1 MMSPTITKPA
11 EILLVEDNAAD
22 ARLTMEALRDNEPCG
37 NLHAVENGQEALAW
51 LRQEG
56 EYGEAP
62 RPDIILLDLNMPTK
76 DGRQTLAEIKADDS
90 LKRIPV
96 VVFSTSTDER
106 DILHAYDLKA
116 NCYVTKPVD
125 LEQFITVVR
134 SVAGFW
140 LTIVRLPRQCTK

>member
-56 EYGEAP
+56 QYGKAP

-96 VVFSTSTDER
+96 VVFSTSTDEQ

-116 NCYVTKPVD
+116 NCYVTKPAD

-140 LTIVRLPRQCTK
+140 LTIVRLPRQ

>member
-22 ARLTMEALRDNEPCG
+22 ARLTMEALRDNEPYG
-37 NLHAVENGQEALAW
+37 NLRAVENGQEALAW

-56 EYGEAP
+56 EYDEAP

-96 VVFSTSTDER
+96 VVFSTSTDEE
-106 DILHAYDLKA
+106 DVLQAYELKA
-116 NCYVTKPVD
+116 NCYVTKPAD
-125 LEQFITVVR
+125 LEQFIAVVK

-140 LTIVRLPRQCTK
+140 LTIVRLPRQ

>member
-1 MMSPTITKPA
+1 MMTTTITQTA
-11 EILLVEDNAAD
+11 EILLVEDNASD
-22 ARLTMEALRDNEPCG
+22 ARLTMEALRDSEPYG
-37 NLHAVENGQEALAW
+37 NLHAVENGEEALAW

-56 EYGEAP
+56 EYSEAP

-96 VVFSTSTDER
+96 VVFSTSTDEA
-106 DILHAYDLKA
+106 DILQAYDLKA
-116 NCYVTKPVD
+116 NCYVTKPAD
-125 LEQFITVVR
+125 LEQFITVVK

-140 LTIVRLPRQCTK
+140 LATVRLPRQ